1 MTDKLK
7 KINIMEACI
16 LLMPIIDVINT
27 ITGLSVSLLIRG
39 LFLIGIFIYFIFA
52 NKSKYK
58 KISFLLFSILGIFAS
73 IYIFH
78 YFMLNGTY
86 NIINELITLIKFLY
100 LPAITI
106 CLVNY
111 YDNKEFNLTKIIT
124 KISWIYC
131 ILIIVPTILNISLA
145 SYSDGKLGTSGLFY
159 SPNELSAIL
168 AILSPFVV
176 FSLFKEERKISN
188 IILNVLFIIS
198 CYLIGTKTPIMG
210 LLLSLAA
217 GLLINIINMFIYKKN
232 YLNVIISILFLT
244 SSIFCYQFSYLHSNL
259 NYQSTNY
266 VDKTPNSDST
276 EDNPSI
282 ESELH
287 NNDIYINFPTHVYEK
302 EISDN
307 KLLNL
312 IFSSRNIYLQE
323 NLNKYSNTIL
333 SKQIFGLTLGPS
345 NNNPNASNMSEMDM
359 LDIFIYYGIIGA
371 IILLGYLIL
380 ILILAIIKYFK
391 NFKKNIKDND
401 LNASM
406 VSFAL
411 ALLIAFTA
419 GHTLSA
425 PAVSLYIALSVCYI
439 LKKLEIFKKTPKKI
453 LIKPFLAIVFV
464 YIILAIIL
472 IFNNQKEE
480 IIIELSL
487 ENNILSSNTEIIKV
501 EEQNIEFEGIADN
514 LKYYTIASY
523 KNIQII
529 YVTRTFENQNKI
541 EFITLNNNENV
552 TINFD
557 LTILNDFNDY
567 ERKSNYLYAIKDDYK
582 LISNTY
588 HYVTNSK
595 DIESFNKYTYKNLTN
610 ESTDYLT
617 EDDKV
622 IKKIKLN
629 ANESADT
636 YIISLNKE
644 VNDIENIPWISF
656 NGYYVNLY
664 NNIYIRSYNIPVS
677 LSSQLKDLLTNNYLM
692 NMFNYSNYDQG
703 IWYKDY
709 YIIPYTSFEKNN
721 LFINATTNYIINKNL
736 ESTNNSLYNN
746 FASLVKEY
754 YYKRQYL
761 RTENGII
768 FNTLTDSSFIE
779 QINIINI
786 LLRDYL
792 INNDSTSRNIAI
804 NILNE
809 LENDNWLNDQNIY
822 EYITSGLKYIGN
834 ISDPLIIFSLIELS
848 NNLDEC
854 HINNDKIKTYINIS
868 YQVLKDK
875 LSDEQLIYLEEGG
888 YIE

>member
-1 MTDKLK
+1 M
-7 KINIMEACI
+7 
-16 LLMPIIDVINT
+16 
-27 ITGLSVSLLIRG
+27 
-39 LFLIGIFIYFIFA
+39 
-52 NKSKYK
+52 
-58 KISFLLFSILGIFAS
+58 
-73 IYIFH
+73 
-78 YFMLNGTY
+78 
-86 NIINELITLIKFLY
+86 
-100 LPAITI
+100 
-106 CLVNY
+106 
-111 YDNKEFNLTKIIT
+111 
-124 KISWIYC
+124 
-131 ILIIVPTILNISLA
+131 
-145 SYSDGKLGTSGLFY
+145 
-159 SPNELSAIL
+159 
-168 AILSPFVV
+168 
-176 FSLFKEERKISN
+176 
-188 IILNVLFIIS
+188 
-198 CYLIGTKTPIMG
+198 
-210 LLLSLAA
+210 
-217 GLLINIINMFIYKKN
+217 
-232 YLNVIISILFLT
+232 
-244 SSIFCYQFSYLHSNL
+244 
-259 NYQSTNY
+259 
-266 VDKTPNSDST
+266 
-276 EDNPSI
+276 
-282 ESELH
+282 
-287 NNDIYINFPTHVYEK
+287 
-302 EISDN
+302 
-307 KLLNL
+307 
-312 IFSSRNIYLQE
+312 
-323 NLNKYSNTIL
+323 
-333 SKQIFGLTLGPS
+333 
-345 NNNPNASNMSEMDM
+345 
-359 LDIFIYYGIIGA
+359 
-371 IILLGYLIL
+371 
-380 ILILAIIKYFK
+380 
-391 NFKKNIKDND
+391 
-401 LNASM
+401 
-406 VSFAL
+406 
-411 ALLIAFTA
+411 
-419 GHTLSA
+419 
-425 PAVSLYIALSVCYI
+425 
-439 LKKLEIFKKTPKKI
+439 
-453 LIKPFLAIVFV
+453 
-464 YIILAIIL
+464 
-472 IFNNQKEE
+472 
-480 IIIELSL
+480 
-487 ENNILSSNTEIIKV
+487 
-501 EEQNIEFEGIADN
+501 
-514 LKYYTIASY
+514 
-523 KNIQII
+523 
-529 YVTRTFENQNKI
+529 
-541 EFITLNNNENV
+541 
-552 TINFD
+552 
-557 LTILNDFNDY
+557 
-567 ERKSNYLYAIKDDYK
+567 
-582 LISNTY
+582 
-588 HYVTNSK
+588 
-595 DIESFNKYTYKNLTN
+595 
-610 ESTDYLT
+610 
-617 EDDKV
+617 